1 MALRKEGTVMATAAL
16 DGILCFTCAS
26 SYRGLCYTG
35 FTQECHL
42 REFRSSVPSVVCGP
56 AESASSGSFSQMQSL
71 RPRPRPAESES
82 AFGQDFQM
90 VPGHSLGGTNLEAG
104 AKARREKT
112 GRNRRSEF
120 TLKSSRNLY
129 I

>member
-1 MALRKEGTVMATAAL
+1 MTLPWGPRPETVALRKEGTVMATAAF

-26 SYRGLCYTG
+26 SYCGLCYTG
-35 FTQECHL
+35 FTQERHL
-42 REFRSSVPSVVCGP
+42 REFRSSIPSV
-56 AESASSGSFSQMQSL
+56 QSL

-90 VPGHSLGGTNLEAG
+90 VPGHSLRSTNLEEG
-104 AKARREKT
+104 PKARREKT